1 MNHMNKKS
9 LIILVTFCLSS
20 IYAAKLGDIQN
31 SLIFLSPGV
40 SGTHL
45 TMQNIYMAT
54 KGPVYLMKP
63 TRYTR
68 KYNPLR
74 LPIDKNAQPYFHTH
88 NPSHLRLIDKKSN
101 KLLLVIRNYKNWMI
115 RQHIAELVKRNLPV
129 PNPISAEW
137 CLQTLQIRKTA
148 LQYFLFLRAYDQWP
162 QNTRLML
169 HYEDLVES
177 PKECLQKIQ
186 SFLGKESSDI
196 EADLEMLAE
205 LKAKSKE
212 FYNTRL
218 AHYGG
223 SLSSGTSNYTDA
235 VSKEDLRGIDEK
247 IRRINPKLFD
257 TYVARYREP

>member
-1 MNHMNKKS
+1 MNRK
-9 LIILVTFCLSS
+9 LLLVVLTLFFSGAH
-20 IYAAKLGDIQN
+20 AAKLQDIQN

-45 TMQNIYMAT
+45 TMQNIYMVT
-54 KGPVYLMKP
+54 KGPVYLIKP

-74 LPIDKNAQPYFHTH
+74 LPIDKNAKPYFHTH
-88 NPSHLRLIDKKSN
+88 NPCHLRLIPKNSN
-101 KLLLVIRNYKNWMI
+101 KLLLVVRNYKNWMI
-115 RQHIAELVKRNLPV
+115 RQHIAELTKRDRPI
-129 PNPISAEW
+129 PNPLSAEW
-137 CLQTLQIRKTA
+137 CLNVLQVRKSA
-148 LQYFLFLRAYDQWP
+148 LQYLSYLRVYDQWP
-162 QNTRLML
+162 QNARLL
-169 HYEDLVES
+169 LYYEDLMES

-186 SFLGKESSDI
+186 GFLGKESTNI
-196 EADLEMLAE
+196 AADLEQLTK

-223 SLSSGTSNYTDA
+223 SLSSGTANYTDA
-235 VSKEDLRGIDEK
+235 VSQKDLRCIDEK

-257 TYVARYREP
+257 AYLSRYKEP